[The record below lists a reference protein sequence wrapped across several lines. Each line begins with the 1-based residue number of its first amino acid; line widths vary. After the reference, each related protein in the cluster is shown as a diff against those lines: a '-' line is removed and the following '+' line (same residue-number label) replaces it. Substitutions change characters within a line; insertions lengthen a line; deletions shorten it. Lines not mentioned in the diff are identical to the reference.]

1 VQVAANQLLLAPV
14 VLAVVFSWNL
24 ALTGQLEGLGG
35 KLQRDLVPSMM
46 NGEGGGEGGGGGRVG
61 RGWGGAGWWEGGR
74 GERVARGWGGAG
86 WWEGGGTV
94 GGVARGWRRGRGQ
107 HSKEGGA

>member
-1 VQVAANQLLLAPV
+1 MQVAANQLLLAPV

-61 RGWGGAGWWEGGR
+61 RGWGGAGWWEGG
-74 GERVARGWGGAG
+74 
-86 WWEGGGTV
+86 GTV